1 MKLMVSKRALCA
13 LLALSLSFVYS
24 GVSVASASEVSA
36 SANSTA
42 VQEMVLSEKE
52 IDDFSQQTADSFVTL
67 FRDVIK
73 LGDSGYYIDN
83 AAAVA
88 NGFAA
93 AKDQLN
99 VIVDSLNG
107 MRDNPYTST
116 YSTRS
121 WISFGECVVSGVLGF
136 SPFQIDYNK
145 LGKYIYEKAWNKV
158 ADLLKKYA
166 AKELKKKAGNILLK
180 QIIKSTPA
188 GFAAWLGVYAVGC
201 AAKEAWHWFRG

>member
-1 MKLMVSKRALCA
+1 MCFISAFAVL
-13 LLALSLSFVYS
+13 VYG

-36 SANSTA
+36 SASSTA
-42 VQEMVLSEKE
+42 VQGMVLSEKE

-121 WISFGECVVSGVLGF
+121 WVSFGECVVTGVLGF

-145 LGKYIYEKAWNKV
+145 LGQYIYEKAWNKV
-158 ADLLKKYA
+158 EGLLKKYA
-166 AKELKKKAGNILLK
+166 EKEFKKKAGDVLK

-201 AAKEAWHWFRG
+201 AAKEAWHWWRG

>member
-1 MKLMVSKRALCA
+1 MKLIVSKRVLCV
-13 LLALSLSFVYS
+13 LLAFSLSFVYGGMS
-24 GVSVASASEVSA
+24 AASASGVSA
-36 SANSTA
+36 SASFTA
-42 VQEMVLSEKE
+42 APGMVLSEKE
-52 IDDFSQQTADSFVTL
+52 IDDFSQQTADSFVIL

-83 AAAVA
+83 AAAVV

-93 AKDQLN
+93 AKEQLN

-121 WISFGECVVSGVLGF
+121 WGSFGECVVTGVLGF

-166 AKELKKKAGNILLK
+166 EKELKKKAGDVILK

-201 AAKEAWHWFRG
+201 AAKEAWHWWRG